1 MVGKSIRELIDKVR
15 DATKNAD
22 LTVGKVAEY
31 ADTGLGAISVG
42 KDLADV
48 VAGDYS
54 AVQDLFDDGV
64 EFIQTLLGDAF
75 ETPIIEA
82 GLLPWTPTVSCAGIR

>member
-1 MVGKSIRELIDKVR
+1 MSDGSRADGGKSIRELIDKVR

-54 AVQDLFDDGV
+54 AVQTCSTTESNSFRPCSV
-64 EFIQTLLGDAF
+64 TL
-75 ETPIIEA
+75 
-82 GLLPWTPTVSCAGIR
+82 SRRQS